1 MFFFINKMNS
11 LSDKTLANLA
21 MLFTVVCWGISFIS
35 IKIVVSEIPPITTAC
50 IRFLITS
57 IFLFLALK
65 KIEPTH
71 QIKKNIMPKL
81 VLGGFLGITLYF
93 CCENTGI
100 KLTTASNASLITSLV
115 PILAIGL
122 DIVFFKSKISLSKIC
137 GIIIALIGTYLI
149 ITASGNVDFSS
160 DNFKGNMFM
169 IGAMTSWAF
178 YTILNKFL
186 QDKHSALF
194 LVTYQTIFG
203 ALFLIPLSLFEF
215 NSWHSF
221 SLSAFGNI
229 LFLSILCSALCYFLY
244 SYSLKNLDVTVTTIY
259 LNLTPVIGIISGYLI
274 LNETILPIQLLG
286 GLLVITSIYIAN
298 R

>member
-57 IFLFLALK
+57 IFLFWALK

-81 VLGGFLGITLYF
+81 ALGGFLGITLYF